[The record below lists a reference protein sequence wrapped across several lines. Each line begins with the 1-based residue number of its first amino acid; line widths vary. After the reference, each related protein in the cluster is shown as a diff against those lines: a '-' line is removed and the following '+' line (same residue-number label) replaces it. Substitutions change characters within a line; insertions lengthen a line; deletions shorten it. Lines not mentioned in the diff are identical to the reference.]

1 MRPSTRR
8 TLGAFVA
15 TTLAVLL
22 VACGA
27 GDAPAPVTAT
37 AAGSTAAPGAA
48 ASPAVGGFG
57 EVSGFGTPDAAR
69 AFEHL
74 RVLAEEIGPR
84 PAATESERRAAVYI
98 AEQFESAGY
107 VVVIEPFDV
116 EVSVDRSTVTP
127 PEPEPQLVA
136 RALAGSPFVEV
147 TGRLV
152 AGGLGQ
158 RSDLEAID
166 AEGAV
171 LVLDRGLITFVEKAS
186 NAEAA
191 GAVAVIIVNDRPGL
205 FVGALGDAAVR
216 IPVVGVAQEYAEPL
230 DRIAA
235 AGLPVT
241 VRASVV
247 QVAGRSQNVVGR
259 ASDAECE
266 GYLGAHYDSIAAGP
280 GANDNA
286 SGTAA
291 LIELARTYR
300 VDGLCVIAF
309 GAEEVGLFGSQA
321 FVAAHD
327 IENARF
333 MLNLD
338 MVAKITGWVF
348 VTPTGNRASGALAE
362 RASGVAEGLG
372 YEVPAGP
379 FPSGSSSDSFTFAG
393 AGVPAITVHSGDD
406 PAIHTARDDLDNVSP
421 QDHATMLE
429 IAAAVLRALLTD

>member
-8 TLGAFVA
+8 TLGAFVV

-22 VACGA
+22 AACGA
-27 GDAPAPVTAT
+27 GDAPATVTAT
-37 AAGSTAAPGAA
+37 AAVPAAAPEATATSG
-48 ASPAVGGFG
+48 VGGLGEFG
-57 EVSGFGTPDAAR
+57 EFGTPDAAR
-69 AFEHL
+69 AFAHL
-74 RVLAEEIGPR
+74 RVLAGEIGPR
-84 PAATESERRAAVYI
+84 PATTEAERRAAVYI
-98 AEQFESAGY
+98 AEQLESAGY
-107 VVVIEPFDV
+107 RVALEPFDV
-116 EVSVDRSTVTP
+116 EVPVDRSTVTP
-127 PEPEPQLVA
+127 PKPETQLPA
-136 RALAGSPFVEV
+136 RALAGSPFVEA

-158 RSDLEAID
+158 LSDLEAID

-171 LVLDRGLITFVEKAS
+171 LVLDRGLITFAEKAS

-191 GAVAVIIVNDRPGL
+191 GAVAVIIVNDRPG
-205 FVGALGDAAVR
+205 FFGGTLGGAAVT
-216 IPVVGVAQEYAEPL
+216 IPVVGVAQERAEPL

-235 AGLPVT
+235 AGLAVT
-241 VRASVV
+241 VLARVEQVV
-247 QVAGRSQNVVGR
+247 GQSQNVVGR

-300 VDGLCVIAF
+300 VEGLCVIAF
-309 GAEEVGLFGSQA
+309 GAEEVGLFGSRA

-348 VTPTGNRASGALAE
+348 VTPTGDRASGALAE
-362 RASGVAEGLG
+362 RAVGVAEALG

-379 FPSGSSSDSFTFAG
+379 FPSGSSSDSFTFSE

-406 PAIHTARDDLDNVSP
+406 PAIHTASDDLDNVSP

-429 IAAAVLRALLTD
+429 IASAVLRALLTD